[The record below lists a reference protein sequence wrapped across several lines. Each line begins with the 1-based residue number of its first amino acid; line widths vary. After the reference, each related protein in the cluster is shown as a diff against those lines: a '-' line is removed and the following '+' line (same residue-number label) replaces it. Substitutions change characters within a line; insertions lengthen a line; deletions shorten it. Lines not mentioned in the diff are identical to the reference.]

1 MIHVFHGLLGSP
13 RDFFFLQR
21 EGVRIYDLYTLKN
34 YPQINEEDCLIGYS
48 LGGRIALEIGDQIQY
63 RCQKL
68 VLINSH
74 PGLES
79 EDQKSERK
87 DFENKVISEMKS
99 KTKDEFL
106 SWWNDLLIFKN
117 DRPINTTE
125 EIFKASL
132 SLFEKYRLSNQKNHL
147 HNMKKHKE
155 KILYILGQKDETYVK
170 LSSKLIKPSGIK
182 VREINS
188 GHRAFQHA
196 DELLDILLDE
206 NIL

>member
-1 MIHVFHGLLGSP
+1 MENIQLEKP
-13 RDFFFLQR
+13 
-21 EGVRIYDLYTLKN
+21 EI
-34 YPQINEEDCLIGYS
+34 
-48 LGGRIALEIGDQIQY
+48 IALIKTFRKKDEHDAKTFIEEIKEKHI
-63 RCQKL
+63 
-68 VLINSH
+68 S
-74 PGLES
+74 
-79 EDQKSERK
+79 KSRK

-125 EIFKASL
+125 EIFKASP

-155 KILYILGQKDETYVK
+155 KFLYILGQKDETYVK